1 MGALTL
7 PASAR
12 VYVDTALIIY
22 SVERNSTYELLL
34 QPLWDALDSRS
45 IEVVSSELTLLETL
59 VKPLRDNDTSLVRDY
74 EKFLTE
80 TRLQLHPINTAILKE
95 AARLRAT
102 TRLKTPDAI
111 HAATALA
118 VGCSQL
124 LANDDSFRKI
134 ESLQVIILRDL
145 L

>member
-1 MGALTL
+1 MNISVRNEIHG
-7 PASAR
+7 SADAANLGQ
-12 VYVDTALIIY
+12 VLLDTALIIY

-34 QPLWDALDSRS
+34 QPLWDALDSGS
-45 IEVVSSELTLLETL
+45 VEVATSELTLLETL

-74 EKFLTE
+74 EKFLTD
-80 TRLQLHPINTAILKE
+80 TRLQLHPSNAAILKE

-118 VGCSQL
+118 VGCS
-124 LANDDSFRKI
+124 
-134 ESLQVIILRDL
+134 
-145 L
+145 

>member
-7 PASAR
+7 PTSGR

-22 SVERNSTYELLL
+22 
-34 QPLWDALDSRS
+34 
-45 IEVVSSELTLLETL
+45 
-59 VKPLRDNDTSLVRDY
+59 Y

-80 TRLQLHPINTAILKE
+80 TRLQLHPINAAILKG
-95 AARLRAT
+95 AARLRAA

-118 VGCSQL
+118 AGCSQL
-124 LANDDSFRKI
+124 LANDDSFRRI
-134 ESLQVIILRDL
+134 ESLQVIMLKDL

>member
-7 PASAR
+7 PTSGR
-12 VYVDTALIIY
+12 SYVDTALIIY
-22 SVERNSTYELLL
+22 GVERNSTYELLL
-34 QPLWDALDSRS
+34 QPLWDALDSGS
-45 IEVVSSELTLLETL
+45 VEVATSELTLLETL

-74 EKFLTE
+74 EKFLTD
-80 TRLQLHPINTAILKE
+80 TRLQLHPINAAILKE
-95 AARLRAT
+95 AARRRAT

-111 HAATALA
+111 HAATALV

-124 LANDDSFRKI
+124 LANDDSFRQI
-134 ESLQVIILRDL
+134 ESLQVIILKDL